1 MEQLQTFFTNNQTKL
16 TNILVTE
23 KAKQGY
29 GALFV
34 ELKKNKDD
42 TPERIN
48 CYYLKMIAIPQKIR
62 EDIIQKFHDSGSDK
76 NLLFF
81 VLYDKVTSII
91 IEYKM

>member
-42 TPERIN
+42 T
-48 CYYLKMIAIPQKIR
+48 QK
-62 EDIIQKFHDSGSDK
+62 ELTVII
-76 NLLFF
+76 
-81 VLYDKVTSII
+81 
-91 IEYKM
+91 